1 MFRTLALALVLA
13 GPALT
18 QDVEALMAESLGAN
32 PLASYWL
39 PDNPDPAAAT
49 EAIGV
54 EYIEI
59 EGAAGNFNIFPG
71 YFQKGGDGFAF
82 IGEVTEL
89 YGSEPRDPASWAIH
103 IELTTTMPKPD
114 DPRCCPPDRRASPR
128 NGSSSPRRHQWTPKT
143 IPLRR
148 TTPPSASTT
157 IVFCRGTRQLVLIR
171 PAEPA
176 DHDAIWSILAPI
188 CAAGETFCVAT
199 DGGRDAAFDYWFA
212 GRGREVFVAEAEGAV
227 VGTSYLRP
235 NQGGGGAH
243 VANAG
248 YATAAASQGKG
259 VARALLAH
267 SLDAARARGFRAM
280 QFNFVVATNTRAI
293 ATWEAAGFAIV
304 GRLPRAFAHPRHGWV
319 DALVMFREI

>member
-1 MFRTLALALVLA
+1 V
-13 GPALT
+13 P
-18 QDVEALMAESLGAN
+18 
-32 PLASYWL
+32 
-39 PDNPDPAAAT
+39 
-49 EAIGV
+49 
-54 EYIEI
+54 
-59 EGAAGNFNIFPG
+59 
-71 YFQKGGDGFAF
+71 
-82 IGEVTEL
+82 
-89 YGSEPRDPASWAIH
+89 
-103 IELTTTMPKPD
+103 
-114 DPRCCPPDRRASPR
+114 
-128 NGSSSPRRHQWTPKT
+128 
-143 IPLRR
+143 
-148 TTPPSASTT
+148 
-157 IVFCRGTRQLVLIR
+157 VLIR

-188 CAAGETFCVAT
+188 CAAGETFCVSP

-212 GRGREVFVAEAEGAV
+212 GRGREVFVAVAEGAIL
-227 VGTSYLRP
+227 GTSYLRP

-259 VARALLAH
+259 IARALLAH